1 MIKIEILDE
10 EGGTS
15 DQSQTGSGVPSEYVV
30 NEVDTSSDSDDEGQ
44 TTDRRPSDEPDQ
56 VPTPVSRMAEVETSN
71 GGGDQQPQSGSQ
83 FPPEVLQIVVQRR
96 LPWLPRRRKFQKVPA
111 LLLTE
116 EKNRQDYIPKVVSI
130 GPYHHGKPELSL
142 AEAFKPTA
150 VNLFVFGGE
159 QSRRFYYLKVLE
171 KIGEI
176 RRCYEDGSTD
186 AYSDS
191 ELAEMMLLDAC
202 FTIIHIEVG
211 TPPEGESEMHGHEHR
226 LKIQKTLT
234 VVEDLGL
241 LTLAIV
247 LRDLFLLENQIP
259 LSALQLLID
268 LRYGNGAGEKLLNR
282 Y

>member
-15 DQSQTGSGVPSEYVV
+15 DQSETGSGVPSEYVV
-30 NEVDTSSDSDDEGQ
+30 NEVDTSSDDEGQ

-56 VPTPVSRMAEVETSN
+56 VPTP
-71 GGGDQQPQSGSQ
+71 
-83 FPPEVLQIVVQRR
+83 IVVQRR

-142 AEAFKPTA
+142 AETFKPKA
-150 VNLFVFGGE
+150 VDLFVFGGE
-159 QSRRFYYLKVLE
+159 QSRRFYYHKVLE

-176 RRCYEDGSTD
+176 RRCYVEGSTD

-202 FTIIHIEVG
+202 FTIIHIEIG
-211 TPPEGESEMHGHEHR
+211 TPPEGEAEMHGHEHR
-226 LKIQKTLT
+226 LKIQKMLT
-234 VVEDLGL
+234 VVQDLGL
-241 LTLAIV
+241 LTSAIV
-247 LRDLFLLENQIP
+247 LRDLFLLEN
-259 LSALQLLID
+259 
-268 LRYGNGAGEKLLNR
+268 
-282 Y
+282 